1 MIEKTYNVGIYC
13 RLSNDDERDGESV
26 SIENQKLLLQS
37 YVRQR
42 GWNEIAVYCD
52 DGYSGTNFDRPG
64 VKRLIEDAKA
74 KKINLILVK
83 DLSRFGRNYIE
94 FGQYTDYL
102 FPSLGCRFIALNN
115 GIDTMSDNGS
125 TDVMCFLN
133 LFNEFY
139 SRDTSKKVKAVK
151 RACAESGK
159 FMGTYPAYGY
169 KRDPEDKHHLVIDE
183 ETAPTVRRIFSMR
196 ASGMGF
202 RAIAVTLNEEG
213 VLPPGALYYQRK
225 GRSDPR
231 NVNHKWAETTVK
243 ALIRSEVYI
252 GNMVQGKTG
261 TLSYK
266 SRKLINKPEEEWIR
280 VEGTHEPIISRE
292 VWDTV
297 VSIDKKKV
305 RKTPPTDG
313 IRSIFTGLVYCAD
326 CGFKMR
332 NHIERFTYKDGTP
345 GRYSSFICGNYA
357 RSGKSA
363 CTIHSIYENV
373 LEELVLTDI
382 REKARFVECDGER
395 LAEQISR
402 MKEKESRSRVISYE
416 QEMKAAAARMTEL
429 ERLMQNLYEDK
440 CTGTIP
446 QTVFQTLMRK
456 YETERAEKAAAI
468 PELEQKVRAQ
478 LENRQDANRWMEVI
492 RRYTEITA
500 LDENIL
506 FELVDRIEVGEARKV
521 NGQRICDVK
530 VVYRYVGS
538 VDDALSQE
546 RLEAYEKL
554 YKVGI
559 YCRLSVDD
567 ASNSAKAK
575 NYIPA
580 DESVSIENQYEL
592 LSKFVMLNGW
602 TEVKTYR
609 DDGYS
614 GGNFQR
620 PGFLEMLEDARH
632 GLINLILVKD
642 LSRLGRDFVEVGR
655 YTDVIFP
662 SLGCR
667 FVSVLDCLDT
677 EGDNTDMLHFR
688 SLMNDYHLKDL
699 SNKVKSVLHAKMRSG
714 QYIAAYAPYGY
725 RKSEEDRHRLVIDEE
740 AAAVVRRMFELRRAG
755 MAYGK
760 IAAVL
765 NSEGILSPRWYW
777 AKLYGNGSCKYA
789 NLWMY
794 ATVKNILTNE
804 VYTGNLI
811 QNQTG
816 SRSYKDDTMIYKPE
830 SEWIRHEALH
840 EAIIS
845 PEVWNEVQA
854 INRERTLLSADNA
867 PPKPFLFTGKL
878 VCADCKAPLQGN
890 RETQRRKNG
899 TSKKYVSYFCS
910 RYTASGYGACS
921 RHTIYEMTLTELVLS
936 EIRAHAEALELDE
949 AAMLDRLQAQRT
961 AADAERLE
969 SVRQEIGKLRRRVH
983 ELEQMTVKLY
993 EDKVCG
999 SISAASFAV
1008 LLEKTEQERRQ
1019 RTDRL
1024 DTLLA
1029 EVREYE
1035 QSAADIQSWAA
1046 VVRKHLHIR
1055 ELDRETVDELIDR
1068 IEVGEKTVV
1077 DGKNV
1082 RDIKIYYRFVG
1093 NI

>member
-1 MIEKTYNVGIYC
+1 
-13 RLSNDDERDGESV
+13 
-26 SIENQKLLLQS
+26 
-37 YVRQR
+37 
-42 GWNEIAVYCD
+42 
-52 DGYSGTNFDRPG
+52 
-64 VKRLIEDAKA
+64 
-74 KKINLILVK
+74 
-83 DLSRFGRNYIE
+83 
-94 FGQYTDYL
+94 
-102 FPSLGCRFIALNN
+102 
-115 GIDTMSDNGS
+115 
-125 TDVMCFLN
+125 
-133 LFNEFY
+133 
-139 SRDTSKKVKAVK
+139 
-151 RACAESGK
+151 
-159 FMGTYPAYGY
+159 
-169 KRDPEDKHHLVIDE
+169 
-183 ETAPTVRRIFSMR
+183 
-196 ASGMGF
+196 
-202 RAIAVTLNEEG
+202 
-213 VLPPGALYYQRK
+213 
-225 GRSDPR
+225 
-231 NVNHKWAETTVK
+231 
-243 ALIRSEVYI
+243 
-252 GNMVQGKTG
+252 
-261 TLSYK
+261 
-266 SRKLINKPEEEWIR
+266 
-280 VEGTHEPIISRE
+280 
-292 VWDTV
+292 
-297 VSIDKKKV
+297 
-305 RKTPPTDG
+305 
-313 IRSIFTGLVYCAD
+313 
-326 CGFKMR
+326 
-332 NHIERFTYKDGTP
+332 
-345 GRYSSFICGNYA
+345 
-357 RSGKSA
+357 
-363 CTIHSIYENV
+363 
-373 LEELVLTDI
+373 
-382 REKARFVECDGER
+382 
-395 LAEQISR
+395 
-402 MKEKESRSRVISYE
+402 MK
-416 QEMKAAAARMTEL
+416 
-429 ERLMQNLYEDK
+429 
-440 CTGTIP
+440 
-446 QTVFQTLMRK
+446 
-456 YETERAEKAAAI
+456 
-468 PELEQKVRAQ
+468 
-478 LENRQDANRWMEVI
+478 
-492 RRYTEITA
+492 
-500 LDENIL
+500 
-506 FELVDRIEVGEARKV
+506 
-521 NGQRICDVK
+521 
-530 VVYRYVGS
+530 
-538 VDDALSQE
+538 
-546 RLEAYEKL
+546 KL

-602 TEVKTYR
+602 TEVKSYR

-699 SNKVKSVLHAKMRSG
+699 SGKIKSVLHAKMRSD

-740 AAAVVRRMFELRRAG
+740 AAAVVRRMFELRRGG

-816 SRSYKDDTMIYKPE
+816 SRSYKDGTMIYKPE
-830 SEWIRHEALH
+830 SEWVRHEALH

-921 RHTIYEMTLTELVLS
+921 RHTIYEKTLAELVLS

-969 SVRQEIGKLRRRVH
+969 SVRQKIGKLRRRVY
-983 ELEQMTVKLY
+983 ELEQMTAKLY

-1008 LLEKTEQERRQ
+1008 LLEKTEQERCQ

-1029 EVREYE
+1029 EIREYE

-1046 VVRKHLHIR
+1046 VVRKHLHIQ

>member
-1 MIEKTYNVGIYC
+1 
-13 RLSNDDERDGESV
+13 
-26 SIENQKLLLQS
+26 
-37 YVRQR
+37 
-42 GWNEIAVYCD
+42 
-52 DGYSGTNFDRPG
+52 
-64 VKRLIEDAKA
+64 
-74 KKINLILVK
+74 
-83 DLSRFGRNYIE
+83 
-94 FGQYTDYL
+94 
-102 FPSLGCRFIALNN
+102 
-115 GIDTMSDNGS
+115 
-125 TDVMCFLN
+125 
-133 LFNEFY
+133 
-139 SRDTSKKVKAVK
+139 
-151 RACAESGK
+151 
-159 FMGTYPAYGY
+159 
-169 KRDPEDKHHLVIDE
+169 
-183 ETAPTVRRIFSMR
+183 
-196 ASGMGF
+196 
-202 RAIAVTLNEEG
+202 
-213 VLPPGALYYQRK
+213 
-225 GRSDPR
+225 
-231 NVNHKWAETTVK
+231 
-243 ALIRSEVYI
+243 
-252 GNMVQGKTG
+252 
-261 TLSYK
+261 
-266 SRKLINKPEEEWIR
+266 
-280 VEGTHEPIISRE
+280 
-292 VWDTV
+292 
-297 VSIDKKKV
+297 
-305 RKTPPTDG
+305 
-313 IRSIFTGLVYCAD
+313 
-326 CGFKMR
+326 
-332 NHIERFTYKDGTP
+332 
-345 GRYSSFICGNYA
+345 
-357 RSGKSA
+357 
-363 CTIHSIYENV
+363 
-373 LEELVLTDI
+373 
-382 REKARFVECDGER
+382 
-395 LAEQISR
+395 
-402 MKEKESRSRVISYE
+402 MK
-416 QEMKAAAARMTEL
+416 
-429 ERLMQNLYEDK
+429 
-440 CTGTIP
+440 
-446 QTVFQTLMRK
+446 
-456 YETERAEKAAAI
+456 
-468 PELEQKVRAQ
+468 
-478 LENRQDANRWMEVI
+478 
-492 RRYTEITA
+492 
-500 LDENIL
+500 
-506 FELVDRIEVGEARKV
+506 
-521 NGQRICDVK
+521 
-530 VVYRYVGS
+530 
-538 VDDALSQE
+538 
-546 RLEAYEKL
+546 KL

-580 DESVSIENQYEL
+580 DESVSIENQYKL

-602 TEVKTYR
+602 TEVKSYR

-655 YTDVIFP
+655 YTDVVFP

-699 SNKVKSVLHAKMRSG
+699 SNKVKSVLHTKMRSG

-740 AAAVVRRMFELRRAG
+740 AAAVVRRMFELRRGG

-854 INRERTLLSADNA
+854 INRERTRLSADNA

-949 AAMLDRLQAQRT
+949 AAMLDKLQAQRT
-961 AADAERLE
+961 AADAERQE
-969 SVRQEIGKLRRRVH
+969 SVRQEIGKLRRRVY
-983 ELEQMTVKLY
+983 ELEQMTAKLY

-999 SISAASFAV
+999 SISAVSFAV

>member
-1 MIEKTYNVGIYC
+1 
-13 RLSNDDERDGESV
+13 
-26 SIENQKLLLQS
+26 
-37 YVRQR
+37 
-42 GWNEIAVYCD
+42 
-52 DGYSGTNFDRPG
+52 
-64 VKRLIEDAKA
+64 
-74 KKINLILVK
+74 
-83 DLSRFGRNYIE
+83 
-94 FGQYTDYL
+94 
-102 FPSLGCRFIALNN
+102 
-115 GIDTMSDNGS
+115 
-125 TDVMCFLN
+125 
-133 LFNEFY
+133 
-139 SRDTSKKVKAVK
+139 
-151 RACAESGK
+151 
-159 FMGTYPAYGY
+159 
-169 KRDPEDKHHLVIDE
+169 
-183 ETAPTVRRIFSMR
+183 
-196 ASGMGF
+196 
-202 RAIAVTLNEEG
+202 
-213 VLPPGALYYQRK
+213 
-225 GRSDPR
+225 
-231 NVNHKWAETTVK
+231 
-243 ALIRSEVYI
+243 
-252 GNMVQGKTG
+252 
-261 TLSYK
+261 
-266 SRKLINKPEEEWIR
+266 
-280 VEGTHEPIISRE
+280 
-292 VWDTV
+292 
-297 VSIDKKKV
+297 
-305 RKTPPTDG
+305 
-313 IRSIFTGLVYCAD
+313 
-326 CGFKMR
+326 
-332 NHIERFTYKDGTP
+332 
-345 GRYSSFICGNYA
+345 
-357 RSGKSA
+357 
-363 CTIHSIYENV
+363 
-373 LEELVLTDI
+373 
-382 REKARFVECDGER
+382 
-395 LAEQISR
+395 
-402 MKEKESRSRVISYE
+402 MK
-416 QEMKAAAARMTEL
+416 
-429 ERLMQNLYEDK
+429 
-440 CTGTIP
+440 
-446 QTVFQTLMRK
+446 
-456 YETERAEKAAAI
+456 
-468 PELEQKVRAQ
+468 
-478 LENRQDANRWMEVI
+478 
-492 RRYTEITA
+492 
-500 LDENIL
+500 
-506 FELVDRIEVGEARKV
+506 
-521 NGQRICDVK
+521 
-530 VVYRYVGS
+530 
-538 VDDALSQE
+538 
-546 RLEAYEKL
+546 KL

-602 TEVKTYR
+602 TEVKSYR

-699 SNKVKSVLHAKMRSG
+699 SNKVRSVLHAKMRSG
-714 QYIAAYAPYGY
+714 QYITAYAPYGY
-725 RKSEEDRHRLVIDEE
+725 RKSAEDRHRLVIDEE

-794 ATVKNILTNE
+794 ATVKNVLTSE

-878 VCADCKAPLQGN
+878 ICTDCKAPLQGN

-949 AAMLDRLQAQRT
+949 AAALDRLQAQRT
-961 AADAERLE
+961 AADAERQE
-969 SVRQEIGKLRRRVH
+969 SVRQEIGKLRRRVY
-983 ELEQMTVKLY
+983 ELEQMTAKLY

-1029 EVREYE
+1029 EVRQYE

>member
-1 MIEKTYNVGIYC
+1 
-13 RLSNDDERDGESV
+13 
-26 SIENQKLLLQS
+26 
-37 YVRQR
+37 
-42 GWNEIAVYCD
+42 
-52 DGYSGTNFDRPG
+52 
-64 VKRLIEDAKA
+64 
-74 KKINLILVK
+74 
-83 DLSRFGRNYIE
+83 
-94 FGQYTDYL
+94 
-102 FPSLGCRFIALNN
+102 
-115 GIDTMSDNGS
+115 
-125 TDVMCFLN
+125 
-133 LFNEFY
+133 
-139 SRDTSKKVKAVK
+139 
-151 RACAESGK
+151 
-159 FMGTYPAYGY
+159 
-169 KRDPEDKHHLVIDE
+169 
-183 ETAPTVRRIFSMR
+183 
-196 ASGMGF
+196 
-202 RAIAVTLNEEG
+202 
-213 VLPPGALYYQRK
+213 
-225 GRSDPR
+225 
-231 NVNHKWAETTVK
+231 
-243 ALIRSEVYI
+243 
-252 GNMVQGKTG
+252 
-261 TLSYK
+261 
-266 SRKLINKPEEEWIR
+266 
-280 VEGTHEPIISRE
+280 
-292 VWDTV
+292 
-297 VSIDKKKV
+297 
-305 RKTPPTDG
+305 
-313 IRSIFTGLVYCAD
+313 
-326 CGFKMR
+326 
-332 NHIERFTYKDGTP
+332 
-345 GRYSSFICGNYA
+345 
-357 RSGKSA
+357 
-363 CTIHSIYENV
+363 
-373 LEELVLTDI
+373 
-382 REKARFVECDGER
+382 
-395 LAEQISR
+395 
-402 MKEKESRSRVISYE
+402 MK
-416 QEMKAAAARMTEL
+416 
-429 ERLMQNLYEDK
+429 
-440 CTGTIP
+440 
-446 QTVFQTLMRK
+446 
-456 YETERAEKAAAI
+456 
-468 PELEQKVRAQ
+468 
-478 LENRQDANRWMEVI
+478 
-492 RRYTEITA
+492 
-500 LDENIL
+500 
-506 FELVDRIEVGEARKV
+506 
-521 NGQRICDVK
+521 
-530 VVYRYVGS
+530 
-538 VDDALSQE
+538 
-546 RLEAYEKL
+546 KL

-567 ASNSAKAK
+567 ASNSARAK

-602 TEVKTYR
+602 TEVKSYR

-699 SNKVKSVLHAKMRSG
+699 SGKIKSVLHAKMRSG

-725 RKSEEDRHRLVIDEE
+725 RKSAEDRHRLVIDEE

-878 VCADCKAPLQGN
+878 ICADCKAPLQGN

-969 SVRQEIGKLRRRVH
+969 SVRQEIGKLRRRVY
-983 ELEQMTVKLY
+983 ELEQMTAKLY

-1068 IEVGEKTVV
+1068 IEVGEKTVI

>member
-1 MIEKTYNVGIYC
+1 M
-13 RLSNDDERDGESV
+13 
-26 SIENQKLLLQS
+26 
-37 YVRQR
+37 
-42 GWNEIAVYCD
+42 
-52 DGYSGTNFDRPG
+52 
-64 VKRLIEDAKA
+64 
-74 KKINLILVK
+74 
-83 DLSRFGRNYIE
+83 
-94 FGQYTDYL
+94 
-102 FPSLGCRFIALNN
+102 
-115 GIDTMSDNGS
+115 
-125 TDVMCFLN
+125 
-133 LFNEFY
+133 
-139 SRDTSKKVKAVK
+139 
-151 RACAESGK
+151 
-159 FMGTYPAYGY
+159 
-169 KRDPEDKHHLVIDE
+169 
-183 ETAPTVRRIFSMR
+183 
-196 ASGMGF
+196 
-202 RAIAVTLNEEG
+202 
-213 VLPPGALYYQRK
+213 
-225 GRSDPR
+225 
-231 NVNHKWAETTVK
+231 
-243 ALIRSEVYI
+243 
-252 GNMVQGKTG
+252 
-261 TLSYK
+261 
-266 SRKLINKPEEEWIR
+266 
-280 VEGTHEPIISRE
+280 
-292 VWDTV
+292 
-297 VSIDKKKV
+297 
-305 RKTPPTDG
+305 
-313 IRSIFTGLVYCAD
+313 
-326 CGFKMR
+326 
-332 NHIERFTYKDGTP
+332 
-345 GRYSSFICGNYA
+345 
-357 RSGKSA
+357 
-363 CTIHSIYENV
+363 
-373 LEELVLTDI
+373 
-382 REKARFVECDGER
+382 
-395 LAEQISR
+395 
-402 MKEKESRSRVISYE
+402 
-416 QEMKAAAARMTEL
+416 
-429 ERLMQNLYEDK
+429 
-440 CTGTIP
+440 
-446 QTVFQTLMRK
+446 
-456 YETERAEKAAAI
+456 
-468 PELEQKVRAQ
+468 
-478 LENRQDANRWMEVI
+478 
-492 RRYTEITA
+492 
-500 LDENIL
+500 
-506 FELVDRIEVGEARKV
+506 
-521 NGQRICDVK
+521 
-530 VVYRYVGS
+530 
-538 VDDALSQE
+538 
-546 RLEAYEKL
+546 
-554 YKVGI
+554 
-559 YCRLSVDD
+559 
-567 ASNSAKAK
+567 
-575 NYIPA
+575 
-580 DESVSIENQYEL
+580 
-592 LSKFVMLNGW
+592 
-602 TEVKTYR
+602 
-609 DDGYS
+609 
-614 GGNFQR
+614 
-620 PGFLEMLEDARH
+620 
-632 GLINLILVKD
+632 
-642 LSRLGRDFVEVGR
+642 EVGR

-740 AAAVVRRMFELRRAG
+740 AAAVVRRMFELRRGG

-878 VCADCKAPLQGN
+878 ICTDCKAPLQGN

-910 RYTASGYGACS
+910 RYTASGYGTCS

-969 SVRQEIGKLRRRVH
+969 SVQQEIGKLRRRVY
-983 ELEQMTVKLY
+983 ELEQMTAKLY

-1068 IEVGEKTVV
+1068 IEVGEKTVI

>member
-1 MIEKTYNVGIYC
+1 
-13 RLSNDDERDGESV
+13 
-26 SIENQKLLLQS
+26 
-37 YVRQR
+37 
-42 GWNEIAVYCD
+42 
-52 DGYSGTNFDRPG
+52 
-64 VKRLIEDAKA
+64 
-74 KKINLILVK
+74 
-83 DLSRFGRNYIE
+83 
-94 FGQYTDYL
+94 
-102 FPSLGCRFIALNN
+102 
-115 GIDTMSDNGS
+115 
-125 TDVMCFLN
+125 
-133 LFNEFY
+133 
-139 SRDTSKKVKAVK
+139 
-151 RACAESGK
+151 
-159 FMGTYPAYGY
+159 
-169 KRDPEDKHHLVIDE
+169 
-183 ETAPTVRRIFSMR
+183 
-196 ASGMGF
+196 
-202 RAIAVTLNEEG
+202 
-213 VLPPGALYYQRK
+213 
-225 GRSDPR
+225 
-231 NVNHKWAETTVK
+231 
-243 ALIRSEVYI
+243 
-252 GNMVQGKTG
+252 
-261 TLSYK
+261 
-266 SRKLINKPEEEWIR
+266 
-280 VEGTHEPIISRE
+280 
-292 VWDTV
+292 
-297 VSIDKKKV
+297 
-305 RKTPPTDG
+305 
-313 IRSIFTGLVYCAD
+313 
-326 CGFKMR
+326 
-332 NHIERFTYKDGTP
+332 
-345 GRYSSFICGNYA
+345 
-357 RSGKSA
+357 
-363 CTIHSIYENV
+363 
-373 LEELVLTDI
+373 
-382 REKARFVECDGER
+382 
-395 LAEQISR
+395 
-402 MKEKESRSRVISYE
+402 MK
-416 QEMKAAAARMTEL
+416 
-429 ERLMQNLYEDK
+429 
-440 CTGTIP
+440 
-446 QTVFQTLMRK
+446 
-456 YETERAEKAAAI
+456 
-468 PELEQKVRAQ
+468 
-478 LENRQDANRWMEVI
+478 
-492 RRYTEITA
+492 
-500 LDENIL
+500 
-506 FELVDRIEVGEARKV
+506 
-521 NGQRICDVK
+521 
-530 VVYRYVGS
+530 
-538 VDDALSQE
+538 
-546 RLEAYEKL
+546 KL

-567 ASNSAKAK
+567 ASNSTKAK

-602 TEVKTYR
+602 TEVKSYR

-655 YTDVIFP
+655 YTDVVFP

-699 SNKVKSVLHAKMRSG
+699 SNKVKSVLHTKMRSG

-740 AAAVVRRMFELRRAG
+740 AAAVVRRMFELRRGG

-777 AKLYGNGSCKYA
+777 AKRYGNGSCKYA

-854 INRERTLLSADNA
+854 INRERTRLSADNA

-899 TSKKYVSYFCS
+899 TSKRYVSYFCS
-910 RYTASGYGACS
+910 RYTSSGHGACS
-921 RHTIYEMTLTELVLS
+921 RHTIYEMTLAELVMG
-936 EIRAHAEALELDE
+936 EIRSHAEALELDE

-961 AADAERLE
+961 AADAERQE
-969 SVRQEIGKLRRRVH
+969 SVRQEIGKLRRRVY
-983 ELEQMTVKLY
+983 ELEQMTAKLY

-1008 LLEKTEQERRQ
+1008 LLEKAEQERRQ
-1019 RTDRL
+1019 RSDRL

-1029 EVREYE
+1029 EVRQYE

-1055 ELDRETVDELIDR
+1055 EIDRETVDELIDR
-1068 IEVGEKTVV
+1068 IEVGEKTVI

>member
-1 MIEKTYNVGIYC
+1 
-13 RLSNDDERDGESV
+13 
-26 SIENQKLLLQS
+26 
-37 YVRQR
+37 
-42 GWNEIAVYCD
+42 
-52 DGYSGTNFDRPG
+52 
-64 VKRLIEDAKA
+64 
-74 KKINLILVK
+74 
-83 DLSRFGRNYIE
+83 
-94 FGQYTDYL
+94 
-102 FPSLGCRFIALNN
+102 
-115 GIDTMSDNGS
+115 
-125 TDVMCFLN
+125 
-133 LFNEFY
+133 
-139 SRDTSKKVKAVK
+139 
-151 RACAESGK
+151 
-159 FMGTYPAYGY
+159 
-169 KRDPEDKHHLVIDE
+169 
-183 ETAPTVRRIFSMR
+183 
-196 ASGMGF
+196 
-202 RAIAVTLNEEG
+202 
-213 VLPPGALYYQRK
+213 
-225 GRSDPR
+225 
-231 NVNHKWAETTVK
+231 
-243 ALIRSEVYI
+243 
-252 GNMVQGKTG
+252 
-261 TLSYK
+261 
-266 SRKLINKPEEEWIR
+266 
-280 VEGTHEPIISRE
+280 
-292 VWDTV
+292 
-297 VSIDKKKV
+297 
-305 RKTPPTDG
+305 
-313 IRSIFTGLVYCAD
+313 
-326 CGFKMR
+326 
-332 NHIERFTYKDGTP
+332 
-345 GRYSSFICGNYA
+345 
-357 RSGKSA
+357 
-363 CTIHSIYENV
+363 
-373 LEELVLTDI
+373 
-382 REKARFVECDGER
+382 
-395 LAEQISR
+395 
-402 MKEKESRSRVISYE
+402 MK
-416 QEMKAAAARMTEL
+416 
-429 ERLMQNLYEDK
+429 
-440 CTGTIP
+440 
-446 QTVFQTLMRK
+446 
-456 YETERAEKAAAI
+456 
-468 PELEQKVRAQ
+468 
-478 LENRQDANRWMEVI
+478 
-492 RRYTEITA
+492 
-500 LDENIL
+500 
-506 FELVDRIEVGEARKV
+506 
-521 NGQRICDVK
+521 
-530 VVYRYVGS
+530 
-538 VDDALSQE
+538 
-546 RLEAYEKL
+546 KL

-845 PEVWNEVQA
+845 PEVWAAVQEV
-854 INRERTLLSADNA
+854 NREKALISANNA

-878 VCADCKAPLQGN
+878 ICADCKAPLQGN

-899 TSKKYVSYFCS
+899 TSKRYVSYFCS
-910 RYTASGYGACS
+910 RYTASGYGTCS

-949 AAMLDRLQAQRT
+949 AAMLDRLQAQRS
-961 AADAERLE
+961 AASAERME
-969 SVRQEIGKLRRRVH
+969 GIRQEITKLRRRIF
-983 ELEQMTVKLY
+983 ELEQSTSKLY

-999 SISAASFAV
+999 VITPAAFSV
-1008 LLEKTEQERRQ
+1008 LMQKSEQERLQ
-1019 RTDRL
+1019 KTERL
-1024 DTLLA
+1024 DALLS
-1029 EVREYE
+1029 ETQQQE
-1035 QSAADIQSWAA
+1035 QEAAAMQRWSALI
-1046 VVRKHLHIR
+1046 RKHLHIR
-1055 ELDRETVDELIDR
+1055 ELDRDTVDELIDR
-1068 IEVGEKTVV
+1068 IEVGESAVV
-1077 DGKNV
+1077 DGKRV
-1082 RDIKIYYRFVG
+1082 RDIRIFYRFIG
-1093 NI
+1093 NV